1 MDSNRFNSYLNT
13 FLQYPEKGNS
23 TFHQS
28 ELQRI
33 AEIGNNVWIQ
43 LPSNLIK
50 TCNYLNVIE
59 LNFKESDTV
68 NIIRKELLK
77 ASTVYDRKK
86 NGMPYS
92 GFFLVS
98 ESPIRGLFYNITEYL
113 HDSIDTD
120 DHVLDRLRG
129 RTVLYIYQTDVGNKD
144 LLADTGVMEFIN
156 EILNSYVEYY
166 GTDFML
172 GFSVELP
179 EYLSIFYKN
188 GLSIPWTNYFYEYI
202 ENNIHLVENDFSSHH
217 DLCLLPS
224 LFYETHN
231 SPIVRDIYWQ
241 KLTSQFSNC
250 FLDSVNSYCREKN
263 INFAVTL
270 PESARWLQFDLG
282 TLLSNIDY
290 PILIA
295 DESDTTRRFVVSKS
309 ICSNSNRAGIVRR
322 DKLTTLP
329 SLDDASKGFN
339 EWLSLDY
346 RSIQTISNTSRY
358 IHQNLIDGYPIR
370 SIFILSPIHSLWMEP
385 NEKKWNNITGAFAWL
400 CDTIWKLGY
409 DFDIVSEKQL
419 STAVINSSNGT
430 IIINDNHYQL
440 VLLPSCISLH
450 ENSVQRLTEFTK
462 SKGRIIANTPSPY
475 LLNGKIGLAPYKLER
490 LIFGRSTYL
499 IDGTHSERNQI
510 LKKFLKKWV
519 NLDIR
524 VYYHK
529 KENTVDEI
537 KVHQRRIENGDI
549 FYLFNSDCKSVH
561 AIVEIIGEDKN
572 IVEVDLN
579 TGETIKPEYWKAN
592 KNIYHECIFSPGQAR
607 LFIAKNTKNMT

>member
-13 FLQYPEKGNS
+13 FLQYPKKGNS
-23 TFHQS
+23 IFHQS

-33 AEIGNNVWIQ
+33 VEIGNNVWIQ

-50 TCNYLNVIE
+50 TCYYLNVIE
-59 LNFKESDTV
+59 FNFKESDTA

-86 NGMPYS
+86 HGMPYS

-98 ESPIRGLFYNITEYL
+98 ESPIRGLFYDITEYL
-113 HDSIDTD
+113 RDSIDTD
-120 DHVLDRLRG
+120 DHVLDRLSG

-144 LLADTGVMEFIN
+144 LLSDTGVMEFID
-156 EILNSYVEYY
+156 EKLNSYVEYY
-166 GTDFML
+166 GTDLIL

-217 DLCLLPS
+217 DQCLLPS

-250 FLDSVNSYCREKN
+250 FLDSVNSFCREKS
-263 INFAVTL
+263 IHFAVTL

-309 ICSNSNRAGIVRR
+309 ICSNSHRAGIVRR

-329 SLDDASKGFN
+329 FLDDASKGFS

-346 RSIQTISNTSRY
+346 RSIQTKSNTSRY

-400 CDTIWKLGY
+400 CDTVWKLGY

-499 IDGTHSERNQI
+499 IDGTHSERNQM
-510 LKKFLKKWV
+510 LKRFLKKWV

-524 VYYHK
+524 VYYNK
-529 KENTVDEI
+529 EENTVDEI
-537 KVHQRRIENGDI
+537 KVHQRKIENGDI
-549 FYLFNSDCKSVH
+549 FYLFNSDFKSVH
-561 AIVEIIGEDKN
+561 AIVEIMGEDKN

-579 TGETIKPEYWKAN
+579 TGETIKPKYWKAN
-592 KNIYHECIFSPGQAR
+592 KNIYHDCIFSPGQAR